1 MCSLKSVNTGKW
13 LCPSHF
19 SPRGEFN
26 HTALTLCFY
35 CTGRGHFDCISFRTT
50 NNVYV
55 LSTAFIRIPPA
66 PPQKKKKTT
75 NNPQKKSKGTNMS
88 PKHLLTW
95 IFEMKHFKTKMLYL
109 WKLQHWPFRWTSVI
123 PWKHILLCKT
133 WLLLFHDYSCP
144 QRCNSQAFPPRNCL
158 FLNLWYYTLEMWL
171 YRSSATGLHVTSC
184 YFLQG
189 TACNEL
195 FL

>member
-66 PPQKKKKTT
+66 PPQKKKKQPTT
-75 NNPQKKSKGTNMS
+75 HKKNPKEPTCRQNICWHEFLKWNISKLRCCTCENCNTG
-88 PKHLLTW
+88 LLG
-95 IFEMKHFKTKMLYL
+95 EH
-109 WKLQHWPFRWTSVI
+109 Q
-123 PWKHILLCKT
+123 
-133 WLLLFHDYSCP
+133 LFHGNTFCCVKHDYCCSMTTVALRGAILKLSL
-144 QRCNSQAFPPRNCL
+144 QEIA
-158 FLNLWYYTLEMWL
+158 
-171 YRSSATGLHVTSC
+171 
-184 YFLQG
+184 YF
-189 TACNEL
+189 
-195 FL
+195 